1 MALLERLMQIFCR
14 HQFSWPHNGAHGRD
28 YQVCLVC
35 GAAYDYDW
43 ATMRRTGRRV
53 ILSEV
58 QGESPSERQ
67 HESWR
72 VPS

>member
-1 MALLERLMQIFCR
+1 MPLLERLMQIFCR
-14 HQFSWPHNGAHGRD
+14 HQFSWPHTGAHGQD

-58 QGESPSERQ
+58 RRESRPEGQHHSRQ
-67 HESWR
+67 VSG
-72 VPS
+72 